1 MERIVLDTNI
11 LLVSVSQKSKLH
23 IVFKSLIDG
32 DYVLCATTEILN
44 EYAEIIEKHM
54 GSQASE
60 AVLETLLALP
70 NIELVH
76 TYFRFHLLSDEDD
89 NKFVDCAVA
98 ANAKYLVSEDR
109 DFRILQEI
117 NFPKIDVL
125 RLEVFKQKLQL
136 KTL

>member
-1 MERIVLDTNI
+1 M
-11 LLVSVSQKSKLH
+11 LVSISQKSKHH
-23 IVFKSLIDG
+23 IVFKSLLDG
-32 DYVLCATTEILN
+32 DYVICATTEILN

-54 GSQASE
+54 GSKASE

-76 TYFRFHLLSDEDD
+76 TYFRFRLLADEDD

-109 DFRILQEI
+109 DFRILQEVA
-117 NFPKIDVL
+117 FPKIDVI
-125 RLEVFKQKLQL
+125 RLELFKKKLISKSL
-136 KTL
+136 